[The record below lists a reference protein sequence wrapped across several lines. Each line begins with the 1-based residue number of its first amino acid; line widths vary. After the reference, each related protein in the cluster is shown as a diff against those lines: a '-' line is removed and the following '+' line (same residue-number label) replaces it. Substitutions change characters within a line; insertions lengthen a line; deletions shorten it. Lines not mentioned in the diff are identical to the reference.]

1 MNAETIQIFAI
12 LSFIISGI
20 FSVMAVILFFR
31 LNIKAISDDLSGKT
45 VRKQVKELRE
55 QNRGPDSRKSN
66 KIFYEVSKSSEA
78 GMKTVEE
85 RTARLEETGT
95 TLLKEEG
102 TVLLQEEGTVLL
114 SGREMPLANGYR
126 LLLNVMEIHSEER
139 I

>member
-12 LSFIISGI
+12 ISFIISGI

-45 VRKQVKELRE
+45 ARRQVKELRE
-55 QNRGPDSRKSN
+55 QNRRPDSHKNN
-66 KIFYEVSKSSEA
+66 KIFYDEQKII
-78 GMKTVEE
+78 
-85 RTARLEETGT
+85 ETN
-95 TLLKEEG
+95 LLKEEG

-114 SGREMPLANGYR
+114 SVQEEPLANGYR
-126 LLLNVMEIHSEER
+126 LLLNIMEIHSEER